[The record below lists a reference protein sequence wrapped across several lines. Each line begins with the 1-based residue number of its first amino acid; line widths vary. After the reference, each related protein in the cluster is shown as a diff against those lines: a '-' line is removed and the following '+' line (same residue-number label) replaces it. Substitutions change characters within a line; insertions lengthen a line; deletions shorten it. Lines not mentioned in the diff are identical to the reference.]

1 MKTFFSETTPVYAG
15 EEVLSLLQKEIAL
28 YKRVFFLADFRTLRK
43 CLPYIENLIEEGI
56 ECHSLVIQE
65 GERFKNLNTCT
76 LLWKQLQQLNAHR
89 DDLMVNVGGG
99 VVCDI
104 GAFVATT
111 FKRGMDFIQVPTS
124 LMAMADAAIGGKSGV
139 DLENVK
145 NQVGLFSSPNSIYIY
160 PPFLE
165 TLDQRQVLNGS
176 AEIIKHALI
185 RDASLWKELTA
196 GKKVPSTPEFI
207 YRSAEMKCEV
217 VNADFQEKGLRK
229 ILNFGHTIG
238 HAIESWSLMHDLHPV
253 LHGEAIAMGMI
264 CESWISTQVSGL
276 KPDEF
281 NDIKDYILKYFPK
294 YNLPLSSI
302 RQLIDLMRND
312 KKNTGDK
319 ISFSLLN
326 EIGTC
331 SYNHFI
337 EEDVIITALNVYSDL
352 KV

>member
-15 EEVLSLLQKEIAL
+15 EDVLSLLQKEISL

-165 TLDQRQVLNGS
+165 TLDQRQLLNGS
-176 AEIIKHALI
+176 AEIIKHSLI
-185 RDASLWKELTA
+185 RDASLWKEILA
-196 GKKVPSTPEFI
+196 GKKVPSSPEFI
-207 YRSAEMKCEV
+207 FRSAEMKCEV

-238 HAIESWSLMHDLHPV
+238 HAIESWSLIHDLHPV
-253 LHGEAIAMGMI
+253 LHGEAIAMGII

-276 KPDEF
+276 KSEEF
-281 NDIKDYILKYFPK
+281 NDIKDYILKFFPK
-294 YNLPLSSI
+294 YNLPLSSV

-319 ISFSLLN
+319 NTQYKIL
-326 EIGTC
+326 
-331 SYNHFI
+331 Y
-337 EEDVIITALNVYSDL
+337 
-352 KV
+352 